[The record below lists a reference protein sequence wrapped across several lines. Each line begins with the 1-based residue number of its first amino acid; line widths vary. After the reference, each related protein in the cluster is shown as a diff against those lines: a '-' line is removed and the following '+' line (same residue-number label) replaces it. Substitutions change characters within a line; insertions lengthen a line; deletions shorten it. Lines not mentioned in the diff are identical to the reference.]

1 MQLRSLLF
9 PVLFLTGTLSGFAS
23 SFPADSARFSVGLT
37 GGTLGYGA
45 EGAWRYNRRWQF
57 RLSFTRIGYRKPF
70 DVDANKQS
78 SFHLKPLVRM
88 NLLQAGANWTPFR
101 KSSFYLTGGIGVQ
114 IDPSYTVS
122 GNTLTGLHVDA
133 INISPEEFGQA
144 RLSLRWWS
152 IVPHLGLGFGRAV
165 PKKRVGVGFE
175 MGCHYLGSPKI
186 SFWTDGLVE
195 STTLPDQI
203 PKIEH
208 NMRNYSYLP
217 YLMLYVR
224 YRLPD
229 RN

>member
-1 MQLRSLLF
+1 MQLRSILLF
-9 PVLFLTGTLSGFAS
+9 VLCWSGTLSSFAVH
-23 SFPADSARFSVGLT
+23 FPGDSARFSAGLA
-37 GGTLGYGA
+37 GGTLGYGV
-45 EGAWRYNRRWQF
+45 EGAWRLNHRWQF
-57 RLSFTRIGYRKPF
+57 RLGFTRVAYKKPF
-70 DVDANKQS
+70 DVDANKES
-78 SFHLKPLVRM
+78 TFHLQPLVRM
-88 NLLQAGANWTPFR
+88 NLLHAGANWVPFR
-101 KSSFYLTGGIGVQ
+101 KSSFYLTGGLALQ
-114 IDPSYTVS
+114 IDPSYSVS

-144 RLSLRWWS
+144 RLSLKWWPV
-152 IVPHLGLGFGRAV
+152 IPHLGLGFGRAV
-165 PKKRVGVGFE
+165 PKKRIGVSFE

-186 SFWTDGLVE
+186 NFWTDGLVE

-208 NMRNYSYLP
+208 NMWNYSYLP